1 MNKENSFGR
10 RIFESFAGEFSVTH
24 LNDKADAERQ
34 ASPFPAHIEEA
45 IEKNIRDYQAS
56 AENYGK
62 MIDALDA
69 QLAEAQAELA
79 AVPERK
85 TWIARLPV

>member
-1 MNKENSFGR
+1 
-10 RIFESFAGEFSVTH
+10 
-24 LNDKADAERQ
+24 
-34 ASPFPAHIEEA
+34 
-45 IEKNIRDYQAS
+45 
-56 AENYGK
+56 

-79 AVPERK
+79 AVPERN